1 MASLVTREK
10 PSDWDEL
17 TGKRPDIFVK
27 GQATEE
33 EQKLV
38 DRMKEIIGEEVLCAS
53 PLKDQEENVSCDKFL
68 RFLRGYEGDVEASAN
83 AYVDMLKFRKD
94 NNIDERRSQ
103 ILKLGLDVYPNRWPE
118 YKPLWECIA
127 KGMRECYSFD
137 KFGNLVTVTSIGDLD
152 IQKVLAN
159 NLGDLYIQYTQTL
172 DEWYNLKL
180 FNLSK
185 ERGMCIGRHD
195 VINVSTFGVFQFNSA
210 CYKFLGR
217 VFEGNGHYPESCVR
231 ITSCGNGWLAMVAW
245 NIMRPFIPARTKKK
259 LRAVGVDFLPVLL
272 ESLDADQI
280 PSAWGGIKNDTDFDR
295 LFQKDEYGSTTA
307 TVSRR
312 DDFRVQLNI
321 NRPDTAIEW
330 VWKLDSYTIGFQAT
344 FFSAADQVESEI
356 VPLVTVDA
364 SEGEHTGEYVAEVPG
379 TLILKWD
386 NTSSI
391 FRSKQIVYRVK
402 QSTNRD

>member
-1 MASLVTREK
+1 
-10 PSDWDEL
+10 
-17 TGKRPDIFVK
+17 
-27 GQATEE
+27 
-33 EQKLV
+33 
-38 DRMKEIIGEEVLCAS
+38 
-53 PLKDQEENVSCDKFL
+53 
-68 RFLRGYEGDVEASAN
+68 
-83 AYVDMLKFRKD
+83 
-94 NNIDERRSQ
+94 
-103 ILKLGLDVYPNRWPE
+103 
-118 YKPLWECIA
+118 
-127 KGMRECYSFD
+127 
-137 KFGNLVTVTSIGDLD
+137 
-152 IQKVLAN
+152 
-159 NLGDLYIQYTQTL
+159 
-172 DEWYNLKL
+172 
-180 FNLSK
+180 
-185 ERGMCIGRHD
+185 
-195 VINVSTFGVFQFNSA
+195 
-210 CYKFLGR
+210 
-217 VFEGNGHYPESCVR
+217 
-231 ITSCGNGWLAMVAW
+231 
-245 NIMRPFIPARTKKK
+245 MRPFIPVRTKKK

-344 FFSAADQVESEI
+344 FFSAADQVESDI

-379 TLILKWD
+379 TLVLKWD